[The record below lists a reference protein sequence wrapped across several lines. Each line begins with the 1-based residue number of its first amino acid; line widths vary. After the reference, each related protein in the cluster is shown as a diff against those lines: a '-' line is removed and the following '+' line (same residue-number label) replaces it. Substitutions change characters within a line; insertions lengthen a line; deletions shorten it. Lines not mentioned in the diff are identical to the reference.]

1 MDERVFAN
9 VLWFKYIHIFSGEKQ
24 YKFEEILPIYKA
36 VSGETD
42 TGSISSLKFELFT
55 NHVQCFYGNSST

>member
-1 MDERVFAN
+1 MVYGN
-9 VLWFKYIHIFSGEKQ
+9 IYFSGEKQ